1 MKRKR
6 RHLTAEFKAGVATEA
21 IKEEKLRLWSYVTI
35 RELRGLV
42 TDWMEFYNHRS
53 KHQALDYATPWS
65 LYSPP
70 KQMAALEAGGVR
82 S

>member
-1 MKRKR
+1 MR
-6 RHLTAEFKAGVATEA
+6 
-21 IKEEKLRLWSYVTI
+21 SYVTI

-42 TDWMEFYNHRS
+42 TDWMESYNHRS

-70 KQMAALEAGGVR
+70 KQMAA
-82 S
+82 

>member
-1 MKRKR
+1 MLFGFGCYQILSLNMDHFFWR
-6 RHLTAEFKAGVATEA
+6 RP
-21 IKEEKLRLWSYVTI
+21 
-35 RELRGLV
+35 V

-70 KQMAALEAGGVR
+70 KQMAA
-82 S
+82 